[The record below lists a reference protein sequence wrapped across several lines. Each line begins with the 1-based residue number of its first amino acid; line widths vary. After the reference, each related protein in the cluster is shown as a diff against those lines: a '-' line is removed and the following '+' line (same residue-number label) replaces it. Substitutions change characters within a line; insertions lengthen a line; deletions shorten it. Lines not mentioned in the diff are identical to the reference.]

1 MSEYTLDELMCALM
15 AREIRNDDW
24 VNHGAVVPLAGA
36 ALMLAKQTH
45 APDADFFYLGT
56 IFNSVNPTEL
66 NLMEMWAEPR
76 LAYTSSKC
84 LIAHADI
91 LNWTIRGG
99 CTLQFLRP
107 LQIDRYGSVN
117 VSVVGDPK
125 APKYRFHGIAVADV
139 MVTCERPILYT
150 TEHNARTFPPELS
163 FRTGLGHTDG
173 DDWRKKIRAPGGGPF
188 RVITPLATLDFE
200 TPDGSMRLRALN
212 PGVEVD
218 EVVANTGFELVVP
231 EHVERNAPPTPEELR
246 VLREVVDPIGIRQT
260 EFKET
265 RAEANA
271 RIAEEM
277 ARREAGPAPV
287 AS

>member
-1 MSEYTLDELMCALM
+1 MSEYTLDELMCVLM

-45 APDADFFYLGT
+45 APAVDFFYLGT
-56 IFNSVNPTEL
+56 IFNSVNPSEL
-66 NLMEMWAEPR
+66 NLMEMWADPR

-107 LQIDRYGSVN
+107 LQIDQYGSVN

-125 APKYRFHGIAVADV
+125 APKLRFHGIAVADV
-139 MVTCERPILYT
+139 MITCARPILYT
-150 TEHNARTFPPELS
+150 TEHNHRTFPPRLA

-173 DDWRKKIRAPGGGPF
+173 DEWRHRIRAPGNGPY
-188 RVITPLATLDFE
+188 RVITPLGTLDFE
-200 TPDGSMRLRALN
+200 TDDHSMRLRAVN
-212 PGVEVD
+212 PGVTPEQVQA
-218 EVVANTGFELVVP
+218 ETGFPLVIP
-231 EHVERNAPPTPEELR
+231 ESVEENVPPTAHELR
-246 VLREVVDPIGIRQT
+246 VLREVVDPVGIRQT
-260 EFKET
+260 EFREL
-265 RAEANA
+265 RAAANQ
-271 RIAEEM
+271 RIADELERRGAEPL
-277 ARREAGPAPV
+277 AR
-287 AS
+287 

>member
-1 MSEYTLDELMCALM
+1 MSDYTLDELMCALM
-15 AREIRNDDW
+15 AREIRDTDW

-45 APDADFFYLGT
+45 APRADFFYLGT
-56 IFNSVNPTEL
+56 HFNSVNPTAL
-66 NLMEMWAEPR
+66 NLMDMWADPR

-84 LIAHADI
+84 LISHADI

-107 LQIDRYGSVN
+107 LQMDRFGSVN
-117 VSVVGDPK
+117 VSVIGDPA

-139 MVTCERPILYT
+139 MVTCERPIVYT
-150 TEHNARTFPPELS
+150 TEHNERTFPAELS

-173 DDWRKKIRAPGGGPF
+173 DGWRRLIRAPGGGPY

-200 TPDGSMRLRALN
+200 TEDGGARLRALN
-212 PGVEVD
+212 PGVEVE
-218 EVVANTGFELVVP
+218 EVVANTGFDLEVP
-231 EHVERNAPPTPEELR
+231 DEVERNPAPTAEELR
-246 VLREVVDPIGIRQT
+246 VLREVVDPVGIRQT

-265 RAEANA
+265 RAAANQ
-271 RIAEEM
+271 RIAAEL
-277 ARREAGPAPV
+277 ARRAAAAEA
-287 AS
+287 